1 MDEFLIALLAAAGA
15 TLTGRSL
22 LFLFDR
28 VFGTRGTRRP
38 VAEVWGTSI
47 LLGVSFTASSAFVWS
62 DMGQELGPSY
72 SWRQVIIGGLLGILA
87 EFRSR
92 RLVANAPPL
101 PAAALSPRQSQ
112 IIWTCRVIVCVSVL
126 GATVLTLR
134 NTAPAAGER
143 QAIEEKAH
151 VLFETHTVFTPA
163 LVHPEMVNSNT
174 RDPLMLPL
182 FERHVYALL
191 GRASQP
197 WARIWSPLTYA
208 GLLLSF
214 IGIVER
220 RVHPTWAWGS
230 AIGMLLLLLFDIGNI
245 EISSA
250 MPTIAVAC
258 FHGAA
263 VLYLWDAW
271 QNAPGRERV
280 RGILLASAMA
290 SSALFT
296 RNDGASLFLIDCLSW
311 GLAVLLGGSGVAN
324 ADSTETTRLSRGRN
338 LLAIVFFV
346 LFAAFMVNPWM
357 RYRAALPPLPQAAVH
372 SAPTWLA
379 PTIMSLSLLVYSCAL
394 STGFQKSFS
403 STLQQFKR
411 SDVQF
416 LTIHI
421 LLSLA
426 LYYFLKTG
434 TFGTFSES
442 LGRID
447 RYSYFPLTSVC
458 ILQFVAIN
466 RLAHINTSVAGKD
479 KAIE

>member
-28 VFGTRGTRRP
+28 VFGTRATRRP
-38 VAEVWGTSI
+38 IAEVWGTSI

-62 DMGQELGPSY
+62 DMGQELGPNY

-87 EFRSR
+87 EYRSR

-101 PAAALSPRQSQ
+101 PVAALSLRQNQ
-112 IIWTCRVIVCVSVL
+112 FIWICRVIVCLSVL
-126 GATVLTLR
+126 GAAVLTLR
-134 NTAPAAGER
+134 NTALAKGER
-143 QAIEEKAH
+143 QAIEDKARI
-151 VLFETHTVFTPA
+151 LFDTRTAFTPA
-163 LVHPEMVNSNT
+163 LVHPEVVQSSS

-191 GRASQP
+191 GRESQP
-197 WARIWSPLTYA
+197 WARIWSPLVYA

-214 IGIVER
+214 VGIVGR
-220 RVHPTWAWGS
+220 RVHPVWGWGS
-230 AIGMLLLLLFDIGNI
+230 AIGMLVLLLLDIENI
-245 EISSA
+245 AISSA
-250 MPTIAVAC
+250 LPTVAAAC

-271 QNAPGRERV
+271 QHAPGRERV
-280 RGILLASAMA
+280 RGILLASGMA
-290 SSALFT
+290 CSALFT
-296 RNDGASLFLIDCLSW
+296 RSDGSSLFLIDCLTW
-311 GLAVLLGGSGVAN
+311 GLAVLLSGSGVAGF
-324 ADSTETTRLSRGRN
+324 TETTQLSRGRN

-346 LFAAFMVNPWM
+346 LFAIFLINPWM
-357 RYRAALPPLPQAAVH
+357 RYRTALPPLPLAAVH

-394 STGFQKSFS
+394 SLKFQKSFS

-426 LYYFLKTG
+426 LFYFLETA
-434 TFGTFSES
+434 TFGTFAES
-442 LGRID
+442 LGHID
-447 RYSYFPLTSVC
+447 RHSYFALTSVC

-466 RLAHINTSVAGKD
+466 RLTYSNTPVAGTD